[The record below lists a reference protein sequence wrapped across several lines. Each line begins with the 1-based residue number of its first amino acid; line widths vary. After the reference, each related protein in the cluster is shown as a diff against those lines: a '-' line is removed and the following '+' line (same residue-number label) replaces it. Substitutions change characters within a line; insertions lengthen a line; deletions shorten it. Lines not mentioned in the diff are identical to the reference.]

1 MVMKKILSIILTLIV
16 MVVPV
21 MGVSAEESNKINFYI
36 FYGNGCGFCEKLHKF
51 TAELE
56 KDKEY
61 NKMFNIVD
69 YEVWKNQENSDLM
82 VKVGEYFGEDVD
94 GVPFYVIGDKHFS
107 GFSEESSPA
116 EIKAA
121 IKAAYENKDYVDIVA
136 GIGQGTISKNN
147 SDLTEEDAKKDNNMV
162 GYILLGITA
171 VIVVAII
178 FGRSNATYYPTEEQ
192 MIADVLEEVEEKQP
206 KKEVK
211 KATKS
216 STTKKTTSK
225 SSTTSTKKA
234 TTKKASSKSKK

>member
-1 MVMKKILSIILTLIV
+1 MVMKKILSIILALIV

-21 MGVSAEESNKINFYI
+21 MGVSAEESNKVNFYI
-36 FYGNGCGFCEKLHKF
+36 FYGDGCGFCEKLHNF

-136 GIGQGTISKNN
+136 GIGQGTITKNN
-147 SDLTEEDAKKDNNMV
+147 SDLDETDAKNDNNMV

-211 KATKS
+211 KSTKS
-216 STTKKTTSK
+216 STAKKTTSK
-225 SSTTSTKKA
+225 SSSTSTKKA

>member
-1 MVMKKILSIILTLIV
+1 MKKFLSFVLAFII

-21 MGVSAEESNKINFYI
+21 MGVSAEESNKVNFYI
-36 FYGNGCGFCEKLHKF
+36 FYGEGCGFCQKLHDF
-51 TAELE
+51 TDKLQ

-69 YEVWKNQENSDLM
+69 YEVWQNQENSNLL
-82 VKVGEYFGEDVD
+82 VKVGEYFNEDVD
-94 GVPFYVIGDKHFS
+94 GVPFYVIGDKYYS

-121 IKAAYENKDYVDIVA
+121 IKAAYENEKYVDIVA
-136 GIGQGTISKNN
+136 GIGEGTITKSN
-147 SDLTEEDAKKDNNMV
+147 SELDEKGTKDNNIV
-162 GYILLGITA
+162 GYIILGITA

-192 MIADVLEEVEEKQP
+192 MISDVLDKIEEEP

-211 KATKS
+211 KTTKKSTATKS
-216 STTKKTTSK
+216 TSKKSSSTTKKASTKSGAKKTTSK
-225 SSTTSTKKA
+225 SKK
-234 TTKKASSKSKK
+234 